1 MSRLTVSCGSWKTLF
16 LRFAMAGLVLLG
28 TTFVVVSRDEKVAG
42 AWCTG
47 LSGGANP
54 WAGPSANHTMRIDN
68 ASISSAHWVAASN
81 GAGMWN
87 GVSGLTY
94 GAVMMNGVYGD
105 FNLYATNFGAWGW
118 PNVPGI
124 TFNYDSAWNVESW
137 PDTSHAYSQIFLN
150 NTWSWNTSGYLKQ
163 SSKNADV
170 TTIVGHEAGHSAGL
184 NHPGACHVMCC
195 NEPTSVMNATYT
207 KKWAINSDDIGGLH
221 VFY

>member
-1 MSRLTVSCGSWKTLF
+1 MCLANSFSEDCNCRIGVTGDDFRCCKPGRET
-16 LRFAMAGLVLLG
+16 RRGLVHRIG
-28 TTFVVVSRDEKVAG
+28 R
-42 AWCTG
+42 
-47 LSGGANP
+47 GGANP
-54 WAGPSANHTMRIDN
+54 WVGPSANHTMRIDN

-94 GAVMMNGVYGD
+94 GAAMMNGVYGD
-105 FNLYATNFGAWGW
+105 FNLYATNFGSWGW

-137 PDTSHAYSQIFLN
+137 PDPSHAYSQIFLN
-150 NTWSWNTSGYLKQ
+150 NTWSWNTSGYLNQ

-170 TTIVGHEAGHSAGL
+170 TTVVGHEAGHSAGL

-195 NEPTSVMNATYT
+195 NEPTSVMNPTYT
-207 KKWAINSDDIGGLH
+207 KKWAINSDDIGGLN